1 MAVTAP
7 DPRYTAD
14 GARRYARGIRQRRL
28 SRWLEL
34 SALRRALR
42 GAGGSVLDAPCGT
55 GRVDALLRERFAV
68 VTGLDRSADML
79 GVYLAADPRRRALCA
94 DLFDA
99 PLPDRGFD
107 WVVCHRL
114 FHHLQDDAARL
125 ALLGSLRRL
134 ARDGIALYLWLDG
147 PLNRRRRSWRRS
159 ISPAQFRALAARAG
173 LEIVRVHRCAW
184 PFQPKA
190 VAVLRPVPGVCG

>member
-1 MAVTAP
+1 MAIPAL
-7 DPRYTAD
+7 DPCYDAS

-55 GRVDALLRERFAV
+55 GRVDAVLREHFAV
-68 VTGLDRSADML
+68 IAGLDRSADML
-79 GVYLAADPRRRALCA
+79 GIYLAAEPRRRGLCA

-99 PLPDRGFD
+99 PLPDHGFD

-134 ARDGIALYLWLDG
+134 ARERIALYLWLDG
-147 PLNRRRRSWRRS
+147 PLNRRRGSWRRS
-159 ISPAQFRALAARAG
+159 ITLDHFRALTAQAG

-190 VAVLRPVPGVCG
+190 VAVLRPAPVACA